1 MKDIDSIKEFM
12 MEDEEEDLLEADLKT
27 ILTITGSYLYSGADL
42 HDVDETVF
50 LRILE
55 LTKVYLAEAPMRIP
69 LDETVH

>member
-1 MKDIDSIKEFM
+1 MKDLDSIKEFM
-12 MEDEEEDLLEADLKT
+12 MEDEEENLLDADLKT

-42 HDVDETVF
+42 HDVEETVF

-69 LDETVH
+69 QDATIH